1 MGILVVNELSI
12 QYIVCVL
19 LLKTS
24 NYYLGMTEHIYI
36 SATADLLTG
45 HLLFQFNFFFILSS
59 RIFSCN

>member
-45 HLLFQFNFFFILSS
+45 HLLFQFNFFLFRLQEF
-59 RIFSCN
+59 FSCN